1 MKLLISA
8 FLSCIY
14 AISLS
19 NCASANPV
27 SGESILCQNKNSLT
41 MLGFSTREYNI
52 AICKRNINNSSYYYY
67 IGQNRKNNTQIFLP
81 VIENNNPHNGA
92 NPWLLKAS
100 NGEFTYQ
107 VAHFN
112 PLSENGSVSIS
123 IFKNGRRI
131 YHRITKNFIASD
143 E

>member
-52 AICKRNINNSSYYYY
+52 GICKKNINDSSYYYY
-67 IGQNRKNNTQIFLP
+67 IGQNRNNKTQIFLP
-81 VIENNNPHNGA
+81 VTEQNNPYTE

-112 PLSENGSVSIS
+112 PLGTNQSVSIS

-131 YHRITKNFIASD
+131 YHRITKNFISSD